1 MARKLSSMPRPR
13 ESARRMLGVMTVAML
28 CVSILLPLSSSTWE
42 KEAAQLRNANKTS
55 TESLWLL
62 GSRQHVRCST
72 RVFFSSLPI
81 STKKLASRKRLRV
94 EKNVSYSARS

>member
-1 MARKLSSMPRPR
+1 MLTASMARKLSSMPGPR
-13 ESARRMLGVMTVAML
+13 ESPRRMLGVMTVAML
-28 CVSILLPLSSSTWE
+28 CVSILLPLSSSTCE

-62 GSRQHVRCST
+62 GSRQQVRCST

-81 STKKLASRKRLRV
+81 SAVTLAFQTHSHSVR
-94 EKNVSYSARS
+94 